1 MLIYFTI
8 QRKNARNARTQETKG
23 KVMINEIYVLSFLGG
38 EQRDIL
44 EFLLIGQLAFRL
56 MLDQTSTRFDCIE
69 DM

>member
-1 MLIYFTI
+1 
-8 QRKNARNARTQETKG
+8 
-23 KVMINEIYVLSFLGG
+23 MINEIYVLSFLGG